1 MVPKVRLWV
10 AGCGLVSCWSS
21 WWQDNINKQFVTEM
35 NLLGPKKMA
44 RGMVISLVV
53 VMVMVGPHL
62 ASARAILGEAS
73 SSEDKVDDSNC
84 SAPVHCCRHLPLSS
98 EFIACCNASGCCSPC
113 DNLYVYEGHGVYETR
128 EDCEGAYECCVS
140 PFLSDEFNKCCFEH
154 QCCPFCG
161 SVPEGCWYNGVLYPW
176 GSVIDTLPDSCIKL
190 VCGAKLSYSSP
201 YITGVVLKLYHPPT
215 HYDVECDNEV
225 QYECVNPRGIIHEQN
240 SEWLES
246 LCSWCRCED
255 GHIRCEEVEP
265 VCPPALHPDCTEVPG
280 DCCSTWICHNLTTVG
295 EAVAEGRK
303 SHLYSHK
310 TCIDYQGVRR
320 NVGETWVDPRDPC
333 VRYLCTQDGIEEQP
347 SRYCPPVGPRPHVGC
362 KKIEEDCCQTW
373 HCTGCVDQQGVHHA
387 VGETWVDPRD
397 PCIRYLCTQDGIEE
411 QPGRYCPPVG
421 PRPHVGCKKIE
432 EDCCQIWHC
441 TGCVDQQGVHHAVGE
456 TWVDPRD
463 PCIRYLCT
471 QDGIEEQP
479 SRYCPPVGPRP
490 HVGCKKIEEDCCQTW
505 HCTGC
510 VDQQGIHHAVGETW
524 IHPRDPCIRYL
535 CTQDGIEEQPGRH
548 CPPVGPR
555 PHLGCK
561 KIEEDCCQI
570 WHCTGCVDQQGVHHP
585 VGETWVDPR
594 DPCTR
599 YLCTQDSIEEQ
610 PALYCPPVGPRPH
623 VGCKKIEQDC
633 CEIWHCTGCV
643 DQQGV
648 HHAVGET
655 WVDPRDPCIRYLC
668 TQDGIEEQPGRHC
681 PPVGPRPHLGCK
693 KIEEDCCQTWH
704 CTGCVDEQGVHHDV
718 GETWVD
724 PRDPCITYLCTQ
736 DGIKQQPGRHCPP
749 LGPRPHVGCR
759 TVQEDCC
766 NTWYCTGCVDQQGVH
781 HDVGETWVDPRDP
794 CIRYL
799 CTQNGIENLPGRHC
813 PSVGP
818 RPHPGCKTVEQDC
831 CTIWHC
837 TGCVDQQGL
846 HHAVGETW
854 LDPRDPCIR
863 YLCTQ
868 DGIEE
873 QPGRHCPPVGPRPHV
888 GCKKIEEDCCEIWYC
903 SGCVDDQGVH
913 RKVGEDW
920 YEPGDHCTHLQCT
933 QNGIKKSSKVCPTL
947 GPKPRPECE
956 LIFDNCCQ
964 MWECPGCV
972 DDDGVHR
979 HLGEQWVHPTEPCT
993 QYKCLQVGIE
1003 KTEVYCPPL
1012 APRPHLGCRTVT
1024 QDCCQVWQCTGCVDE
1039 QGRER
1044 QHGDTWVDQRDPCL
1058 RHLCTRSGIQTSPV
1072 DCPHLPPRPHPGC
1085 TVITHD
1091 CCHTWTCSG
1100 CVDNQG
1106 EHHEVGQTWTDP
1118 TDPCIRYLCTP
1129 DGIERQPHTR
1139 CPHLEP
1145 QPHIGCRVVI
1155 HNCCQTWHCSGCV
1168 DEQGVYRKVGEEWYD
1183 PLNPCI
1189 HNHCTRDD
1197 IIERSRRVCPGLLP
1211 RPHPPCELIVDNC
1224 CQRWQCPGCIDDVGS
1239 HHNVGEEWTDPTHPC
1254 THYRCLQVGIEKTEV
1269 FCPPLDP
1276 RPHRSCQLVTE
1287 NCCHTWR
1294 CTGCVD
1300 DNGVHHEVGEWW
1312 EDQDDPCI
1320 HLQCTKD
1327 GIKRSRVECPLLTSQ
1342 PHRGCRLV
1350 QEDCCYVWRC
1360 QLCIDDQGVERR
1372 IGEEWKDPTD
1382 PCKDHLCTRDGIE
1395 TVHIACLPPPPP
1407 PGLNCHL
1414 RVRPGECCH
1423 TWTCREECPDPSSLS
1438 RDCVGLHHDQCQ
1450 RDEECPAGDQC
1461 CLVAGCGKQCI
1472 TVNRPCQ
1479 NTGACRQLSGK
1490 CLDRCG
1496 RGEHPVPGVC
1506 LTSNCF
1512 CCVPDS
1518 DECTLNSRECI
1529 IRGGYCDVQC
1539 RSDEHAFRH
1548 LCSSG
1553 NCFCCIPKSSGCVV
1567 NSPECIIRGGRCDV
1581 KCNDD
1586 EHALLHVCESGNCFC
1601 CVPKRDS
1608 CTNTRECNQLGGQC
1622 GGESCTRGEEPVHG
1636 VCATSNCIC
1645 CVPQFNTCK
1654 FQSNECRNIEGRCDV
1669 SCLNREDPVHHLC
1682 STDNCVCCI
1691 ERPLPCHPSR
1701 LCDVL
1706 NGFCKHECSRDENP
1720 LEGVCGTE
1728 GCVCC
1733 VPGAGLCHTNR
1744 NCLLLGGQCSHV
1756 CPADQGALQDVCDE
1770 QDCLCCVPGL
1780 VCRDTR
1786 ECHQLGGQCSTD
1798 CSRGEQSVPGV
1809 CLTPNCVCCVPE
1821 PVDCRFDS
1829 PECSYQGGRCDHSC
1843 RSNEY
1848 PVTDLCNTKECLC
1861 CLPDDVY

>member
-21 WWQDNINKQFVTEM
+21 WWQDNINKQFVIEM
-35 NLLGPKKMA
+35 NLLPPKMA
-44 RGMVISLVV
+44 IKIATILV
-53 VMVMVGPHL
+53 L
-62 ASARAILGEAS
+62 AAVFAPSPTSARAILGEAS
-73 SSEDKVDDSNC
+73 ITEHYAEQDDC
-84 SAPVHCCRHLPLSS
+84 SPPVHCCRHLPLSS

-161 SVPEGCWYNGVLYPW
+161 SVPEGCWYDGVLYPW
-176 GSVIDTLPDSCIKL
+176 GSVVDTLPDSCIKL
-190 VCGAKLSYSSP
+190 VCGAKVSRSSP

-215 HYDVECDNEV
+215 HYDVECDHEV
-225 QYECVNPRGIIHEQN
+225 QYECVNSRGIIHEQN

-265 VCPPALHPDCTEVPG
+265 MCPPAPHPDCTEVPG

-333 VRYLCTQDGIEEQP
+333 
-347 SRYCPPVGPRPHVGC
+347 
-362 KKIEEDCCQTW
+362 
-373 HCTGCVDQQGVHHA
+373 
-387 VGETWVDPRD
+387 
-397 PCIRYLCTQDGIEE
+397 IRYLCTQDGIEE

-432 EDCCQIWHC
+432 QDCCQIWHC
-441 TGCVDQQGVHHAVGE
+441 TGCVDQQGVHHGVGE
-456 TWVDPRD
+456 TWV
-463 PCIRYLCT
+463 
-471 QDGIEEQP
+471 
-479 SRYCPPVGPRP
+479 
-490 HVGCKKIEEDCCQTW
+490 
-505 HCTGC
+505 
-510 VDQQGIHHAVGETW
+510 
-524 IHPRDPCIRYL
+524 
-535 CTQDGIEEQPGRH
+535 
-548 CPPVGPR
+548 
-555 PHLGCK
+555 
-561 KIEEDCCQI
+561 
-570 WHCTGCVDQQGVHHP
+570 
-585 VGETWVDPR
+585 
-594 DPCTR
+594 
-599 YLCTQDSIEEQ
+599 
-610 PALYCPPVGPRPH
+610 
-623 VGCKKIEQDC
+623 
-633 CEIWHCTGCV
+633 
-643 DQQGV
+643 
-648 HHAVGET
+648 
-655 WVDPRDPCIRYLC
+655 
-668 TQDGIEEQPGRHC
+668 
-681 PPVGPRPHLGCK
+681 
-693 KIEEDCCQTWH
+693 
-704 CTGCVDEQGVHHDV
+704 
-718 GETWVD
+718 
-724 PRDPCITYLCTQ
+724 
-736 DGIKQQPGRHCPP
+736 
-749 LGPRPHVGCR
+749 
-759 TVQEDCC
+759 
-766 NTWYCTGCVDQQGVH
+766 
-781 HDVGETWVDPRDP
+781 
-794 CIRYL
+794 
-799 CTQNGIENLPGRHC
+799 
-813 PSVGP
+813 
-818 RPHPGCKTVEQDC
+818 
-831 CTIWHC
+831 
-837 TGCVDQQGL
+837 
-846 HHAVGETW
+846 
-854 LDPRDPCIR
+854 DPRDPCIR

-888 GCKKIEEDCCEIWYC
+888 GCKKIEEDCCQIW
-903 SGCVDDQGVH
+903 
-913 RKVGEDW
+913 
-920 YEPGDHCTHLQCT
+920 HCT
-933 QNGIKKSSKVCPTL
+933 
-947 GPKPRPECE
+947 
-956 LIFDNCCQ
+956 
-964 MWECPGCV
+964 
-972 DDDGVHR
+972 
-979 HLGEQWVHPTEPCT
+979 
-993 QYKCLQVGIE
+993 
-1003 KTEVYCPPL
+1003 
-1012 APRPHLGCRTVT
+1012 
-1024 QDCCQVWQCTGCVDE
+1024 
-1039 QGRER
+1039 
-1044 QHGDTWVDQRDPCL
+1044 
-1058 RHLCTRSGIQTSPV
+1058 
-1072 DCPHLPPRPHPGC
+1072 
-1085 TVITHD
+1085 
-1091 CCHTWTCSG
+1091 
-1100 CVDNQG
+1100 
-1106 EHHEVGQTWTDP
+1106 
-1118 TDPCIRYLCTP
+1118 
-1129 DGIERQPHTR
+1129 
-1139 CPHLEP
+1139 
-1145 QPHIGCRVVI
+1145 
-1155 HNCCQTWHCSGCV
+1155 GCV

-1287 NCCHTWR
+1287 NCCQTWS

-1320 HLQCTKD
+1320 HSQCTKD
-1327 GIKRSRVECPLLTSQ
+1327 GIKSSRVECPLLTSQ

-1506 LTSNCF
+1506 LTNNCF

-1518 DECTLNSRECI
+1518 EECTLNSRECI

-1539 RSDEHAFRH
+1539 RSDEHSFRH

-1622 GGESCTRGEEPVHG
+1622 GGDSCTRGEEPVHG

-1645 CVPQFNTCK
+1645 CVPQFNPCK

-1669 SCLNREDPVHHLC
+1669 SCLNHEDPVHHLC

-1770 QDCLCCVPGL
+1770 QDCLCCVPESSRCHINTRACARIDGRCDDS
-1780 VCRDTR
+1780 CRSD
-1786 ECHQLGGQCSTD
+1786 EKSVGHLCNTD
-1798 CSRGEQSVPGV
+1798 D
-1809 CLTPNCVCCVPE
+1809 CLCCVQK

-1843 RSNEY
+1843 RSDEY

-1861 CLPDDVY
+1861 CLPDGRY